1 MIINTVFNLKT
12 VNFVSP
18 PQKDPNNPYYQLDL
32 KCSGVNSGTF
42 GSIGTVPMIRINTK
56 GLVTL
61 AGATTGIVI
70 PPFITDFTIKGQNS
84 SSNPLYTNLENYNPN
99 QDEVENISGFIGN
112 YGKSLYSSNN
122 LMYDKA
128 SGSISIGVKSNST
141 NAVNENNVAI
151 GQRAMEDAYSAKT
164 VAIGSYTASNTLL
177 NNNTI
182 CVGYGAPVVGG
193 NTPINSDNIVIGSG
207 LFNSSGTKSIFIN
220 NNKVLQITGNA
231 TSNSISIG
239 GFPHFGSVP
248 DYSGILIG
256 QTYGFEG
263 LSITLQQSILIG
275 NPFTAV
281 NQTRTSLT
289 YKTSVAIIQS
299 GTQSYNALRTI
310 GLESSVLISNEAPPS
325 KYYRDQIDGAGHV
338 ILGNGAGIVKP
349 SIVST
354 DNPTD
359 CIAIGVYSTGS
370 SKGISIGYKSGSFLP
385 PQNNSL
391 PGVGTLGGAFTGGP
405 GASLYGA
412 GPPDGKSNPY
422 GIMGKI
428 VPDNEYVT
436 GDNITILA
444 GGQSHSAA
452 LVNQGRMYVCGLNDA
467 GQLGL
472 GDNTPRYTY
481 TLVPWSN
488 SFTFGIKITQICAYY
503 NGTFVILND
512 GRLYGSGQINP
523 TSTTSSFT
531 LIDSGPWTVISAA
544 RDYVTGKT
552 TWAGI
557 KGGKL
562 YTMGDNTYGQLG
574 NGTTGGSTST
584 FAMVGSSTYTK
595 VECGKSF
602 VLAVRSDNRLIVWGR
617 NNVGQLGMG
626 NTSDFN
632 TPQIVPLFVRAI
644 LGGSPEYDT
653 SNIVSISA
661 GHECIVVVTANGN
674 AYMTGKT
681 GDAFIRGVLSSWFS
695 SFSFTKM
702 EINAFTTTPPSLLLP
717 VQCLVI
723 NAVDIYF
730 KMNNSSVCAIG
741 TGEGGTFFAG
751 DYPLNTFTGLNQH
764 DNPARATEL
773 NMLGVT
779 NTLVKGFTP
788 GAHALMPTLGG
799 AGANYN
805 RICLAADG
813 LVIPN
818 FLIIGGAG
826 GKLHGNPDGT
836 GVEFIAY
843 SGAASALPSTP
854 SAYLSTAINGTKY
867 KLPLYNI

>member
-12 VNFVSP
+12 INFVSP

-112 YGKSLYSSNN
+112 YGKSLYSSNS

-151 GQRAMEDAYSAKT
+151 GQRAMEDAYSART
-164 VAIGSYTASNTLL
+164 VAIGSYTASKTLL

-220 NNKVLQITGNA
+220 NNKVLQIAGNA

-239 GFPHFGSVP
+239 GFPHFGLEP

-256 QTYGFEG
+256 QTFGFEG
-263 LSITLQQSILIG
+263 LNITLQQSILIG
-275 NPFTAV
+275 NPYTAV
-281 NQTRTSLT
+281 NQTFKESLS

-299 GTQSYNALRTI
+299 GTQSYNALRSI
-310 GLESSVLISNEAPPS
+310 GLESSVLISNEAPPP

-359 CIAIGVYSTGS
+359 CIAIGMYSTGS
-370 SKGISIGYKSGSFLP
+370 SKGISIGHKSGSFIA
-385 PQNNSL
+385 PQNGTL
-391 PGVGTLGGAFTGGP
+391 PGVGTLGGAFTGGV
-405 GASLYGA
+405 GASFFGA
-412 GPPDGKSNPY
+412 GPPDGKTYPY

-428 VPDNEYVT
+428 VPDNEYVS
-436 GDNITILA
+436 GDAVTILA
-444 GGQSHSAA
+444 GGQTHSAA
-452 LVNQGRMYVCGLNDA
+452 LINQGRMYVCGLNNA

-562 YTMGDNTYGQLG
+562 FTMGDNTYGQLG

-602 VLAVRSDNRLIVWGR
+602 ILAVRSDNRSLAWGK
-617 NNVGQLGMG
+617 NDVGQLGLG
-626 NTSDFN
+626 NTNNYN
-632 TPQIVPLFVRAI
+632 TPQTVPLFIKAI
-644 LGGSPEYDT
+644 LGGTPEYDT

-661 GHECIVVVTANGN
+661 GFECALAVTANGN
-674 AYMTGKT
+674 AFMTGRIST
-681 GDAFIRGVLSSWFS
+681 YFS
-695 SFSFTKM
+695 SLSYKKL
-702 EINAFTTTPPSLLLP
+702 EISTPTANPPFFVLP
-717 VQCLVI
+717 TQCLVI
-723 NAVDIYF
+723 NDSDIYF
-730 KMNNSSVCAIG
+730 KMNNGTVYAIG
-741 TGEGGTFFAG
+741 RGDGGTFFAG
-751 DYPLNTFTGLNQH
+751 DNPNNTFTGIAQAL
-764 DNPARATEL
+764 NPARFTEL
-773 NMLGVT
+773 TVLGAT

-788 GAHALMPTLGG
+788 GAHVLMPTLGG

-826 GKLHGNPDGT
+826 GKLLGSPDGT
-836 GVEFIAY
+836 GVESIAY
-843 SGAASALPSTP
+843 SGAAAALPNTP